1 MVAVLISF
9 HENYNSIWFDWL
21 LWLLLFVVFCV
32 AAATSAM
39 MLSLIVGN
47 YNCTSVGDLQFQEV
61 YQNFIRGSQAETRC
75 KV

>member
-1 MVAVLISF
+1 MVTVLISF

-21 LWLLLFVVFCV
+21 LWLLLFIVFCV

-39 MLSLIVGN
+39 LFSLTVGKE
-47 YNCTSVGDLQFQEV
+47 NCTSVSDLQFQEV
-61 YQNFIRGSQAETRC
+61 HQSFVRGSQAETWC